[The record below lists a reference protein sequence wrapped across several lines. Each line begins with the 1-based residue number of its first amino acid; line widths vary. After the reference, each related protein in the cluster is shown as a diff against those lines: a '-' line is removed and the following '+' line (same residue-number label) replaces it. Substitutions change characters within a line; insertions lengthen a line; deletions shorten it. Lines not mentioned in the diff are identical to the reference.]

1 MDKLSLGYI
10 ENSLYNGELWAA
22 MRNGRYWKLRRN
34 GKTQTWK
41 TRPDDYR
48 IPVKCGLKTCGEVT
62 HRSAVALISDSNW
75 RAADY
80 VVSATDPTKPQAA
93 APLSPSQQPD
103 GEWQDNLG
111 ESPDY

>member
-22 MRNGRYWKLRRN
+22 MRSGRYWKLRRN

-41 TRPDDYR
+41 TRPGDFR
-48 IPVKCGLKTCGEVT
+48 IPVKCGLKSCAAIT
-62 HRSAVALISDSNW
+62 HQSPVALVGASGW
-75 RAADY
+75 RNAHF
-80 VVSATDPTKPQAA
+80 VVSATDPTKPQATA
-93 APLSPSQQPD
+93 TLSPSQQPD